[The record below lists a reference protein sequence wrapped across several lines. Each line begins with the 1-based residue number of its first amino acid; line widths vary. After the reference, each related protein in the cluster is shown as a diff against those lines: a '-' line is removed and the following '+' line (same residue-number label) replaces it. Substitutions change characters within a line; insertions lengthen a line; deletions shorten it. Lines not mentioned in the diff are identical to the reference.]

1 MVVVS
6 FIINLSLWLM
16 WLTIWRTLGGYEF
29 APSLRAS
36 FVRSFRSSAFQFTRS
51 QPPLVPHAGRFT
63 SRVGGGSAFYVR
75 PRYHHESAKDIFP
88 VRGFRDSRGCAA
100 PRRTR
105 TVSGWLS
112 RDERDWRSSV
122 PGRAVAAWR
131 VAFVYFSDAGI
142 GECGVCVCFVPETRA
157 G

>member
-51 QPPLVPHAGRFT
+51 QPLERRGFAVSGLGLLGVFI
-63 SRVGGGSAFYVR
+63 GGGSAFYVR
-75 PRYHHESAKDIFP
+75 PPTRMDTEVAEQFGQLVAKSDF
-88 VRGFRDSRGCAA
+88 
-100 PRRTR
+100 
-105 TVSGWLS
+105 
-112 RDERDWRSSV
+112 
-122 PGRAVAAWR
+122 VAA
-131 VAFVYFSDAGI
+131 
-142 GECGVCVCFVPETRA
+142 
-157 G
+157 

>member
-51 QPPLVPHAGRFT
+51 QPPLALAVPLSRFT
-63 SRVGGGSAFYVR
+63 SQVGGGSAFFVR
-75 PRYHHESAKDIFP
+75 HREQYETSHTQKI
-88 VRGFRDSRGCAA
+88 SRVVADF
-100 PRRTR
+100 
-105 TVSGWLS
+105 S
-112 RDERDWRSSV
+112 R
-122 PGRAVAAWR
+122 
-131 VAFVYFSDAGI
+131 I
-142 GECGVCVCFVPETRA
+142 GGSFF
-157 G
+157 

>member
-51 QPPLVPHAGRFT
+51 QPPLALAVPLSRFT
-63 SRVGGGSAFYVR
+63 SQVGGGSAFFVR
-75 PRYHHESAKDIFP
+75 LLTRFAIMIDMILYALRQLATEVPLIL
-88 VRGFRDSRGCAA
+88 VLIGCIITACILWRRAPAA
-100 PRRTR
+100 
-105 TVSGWLS
+105 
-112 RDERDWRSSV
+112 SV
-122 PGRAVAAWR
+122 YIILA
-131 VAFVYFSDAGI
+131 
-142 GECGVCVCFVPETRA
+142 CVFTLVLLFM
-157 G
+157 